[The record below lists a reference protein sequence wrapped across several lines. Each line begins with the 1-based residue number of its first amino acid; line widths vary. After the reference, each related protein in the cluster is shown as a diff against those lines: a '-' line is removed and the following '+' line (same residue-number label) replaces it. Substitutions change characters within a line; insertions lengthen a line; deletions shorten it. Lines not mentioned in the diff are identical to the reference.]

1 MIDIND
7 FDAIR
12 IGLASSKQIR
22 DWSSGE
28 VTKPETINYRTLKPE
43 RDGLFCERIFGPTK
57 DWECYCGKYKRVRY
71 KGIICERCGV
81 EVTRQKVRR
90 ERMGHIDLAAPVS
103 HIWFFKGVPSRIGY
117 LLDIAPRELEKV
129 LYFAASIVT
138 GVDVEAR
145 AKDLNDLEDK
155 VKGEYERINI
165 DRDEQLAALEQRLA
179 RRRAFFAQGKDKG
192 FDEDDDFWVRGLS
205 TWAEEQ
211 VLPSLEDARKLV
223 SGLFVELVALITTED
238 AKKIRELVR
247 NAAIR
252 DDRKLSPR
260 ELELVAV
267 AAEQIREALAPL
279 RREQESATGSKKGAV
294 SKHIKRVLDTLLTGA
309 PVHAEDEAIVQQVD
323 AKNLEKVRDLGN
335 GLLADVVAAADDDS
349 DVRELANDLCLR
361 TDGKIQKED
370 LDSLIQWALKVREMY
385 LDIESRRA
393 DTREGAVDSVN
404 RLEQTWLLFRDLE
417 PKMVVNDEQL
427 FRELKDRFGS
437 PYGFGVYFRGGM
449 GAESIRD
456 LLRDLDLNDES
467 LTLRDTIRTSKGQ
480 KQQRA
485 IKRLKVASAFIKSE
499 NKPEWMILEAVPVIP
514 PELRPMVQLD
524 GGRFATSDLNDLYR
538 RVINRNNRL
547 KRLLDLG
554 APEIIV
560 NNEKRM
566 LQEAVDALFDNGRRG
581 RAVTGPGNRPLKS
594 LSDMLKGKQG
604 RFRQNLL
611 GKRVDYSGRSVIV
624 AGPNL
629 KLHQCG
635 LPKLMALELFKPFI
649 MSRLVERKSVQNIKA
664 AKKYVDSMTP
674 EVWDVLEEVIAEHP
688 VLLNRAPTLHRLGIQ
703 AFEPVLIEG
712 KAIQVHPLVCHA
724 FNADFDGDQMAVHLP
739 LSAEAQ
745 AEARILMLS
754 SNNILSPASGRPLAT
769 PTQDMVL
776 GIYFLTYSVVDLS
789 KLDAATLEPRPKRF
803 SSADDVELAVE
814 GGGVGLQQPI
824 EFRFRGELHL
834 TTPGRVLFNSAV
846 YRQLAEIIGDE
857 DGWIEEFEF
866 VNQTLAKPDTD
877 RFVLTFAERY
887 GAHTLAPVL
896 DTIKAL
902 GFRYSTQAGV
912 TISKNDIV
920 IPPEKEKILAGYEK
934 RVEEVHHQYDR
945 GLITED
951 ERHETIVNIWTAAT
965 DEVADAMQANL
976 DELNPIFMM
985 ASSGARGSFKQ
996 IRQLAGMR
1004 GLMANP
1010 KGEIIERPIKANFME
1025 GLSVLEYFISTHG
1038 ARKGLADTALRTADS
1053 GYLTRRLVDVSQD
1066 VIVREEDCGT
1076 EDYLALTI
1084 RTSEGLNKSLLGR
1097 LVAHDLFR
1105 PLASGKPGKTSVVQG
1120 GRS

>member
-1 MIDIND
+1 
-7 FDAIR
+7 
-12 IGLASSKQIR
+12 
-22 DWSSGE
+22 
-28 VTKPETINYRTLKPE
+28 
-43 RDGLFCERIFGPTK
+43 
-57 DWECYCGKYKRVRY
+57 
-71 KGIICERCGV
+71 
-81 EVTRQKVRR
+81 
-90 ERMGHIDLAAPVS
+90 
-103 HIWFFKGVPSRIGY
+103 
-117 LLDIAPRELEKV
+117 
-129 LYFAASIVT
+129 
-138 GVDVEAR
+138 
-145 AKDLNDLEDK
+145 
-155 VKGEYERINI
+155 
-165 DRDEQLAALEQRLA
+165 
-179 RRRAFFAQGKDKG
+179 
-192 FDEDDDFWVRGLS
+192 
-205 TWAEEQ
+205 
-211 VLPSLEDARKLV
+211 
-223 SGLFVELVALITTED
+223 
-238 AKKIRELVR
+238 
-247 NAAIR
+247 
-252 DDRKLSPR
+252 
-260 ELELVAV
+260 
-267 AAEQIREALAPL
+267 
-279 RREQESATGSKKGAV
+279 
-294 SKHIKRVLDTLLTGA
+294 
-309 PVHAEDEAIVQQVD
+309 
-323 AKNLEKVRDLGN
+323 
-335 GLLADVVAAADDDS
+335 
-349 DVRELANDLCLR
+349 
-361 TDGKIQKED
+361 
-370 LDSLIQWALKVREMY
+370 MY

-393 DTREGAVDSVN
+393 DTRDGAVDSVN
-404 RLEQTWLLFRDLE
+404 RLEETWQLFRELE
-417 PKMVVNDEQL
+417 PKKVVNDEQL

-456 LLRDLDLNDES
+456 LLRDLDLTEES
-467 LTLRDTIRTSKGQ
+467 ITLRDTIRTSKGQ

-776 GIYFLTYSVVDLS
+776 GIYFLTYSPIDLS
-789 KLDAATLEPRPKRF
+789 KLDATTLDPHPPRF
-803 SSADDVELAVE
+803 DSADEVELAVE
-814 GGGVGLQQPI
+814 GKGVELPQPI
-824 EFRFRGELHL
+824 EFRFRGELYL
-834 TTPGRVLFNSAV
+834 TTPGPR
-846 YRQLAEIIGDE
+846 
-857 DGWIEEFEF
+857 
-866 VNQTLAKPDTD
+866 
-877 RFVLTFAERY
+877 
-887 GAHTLAPVL
+887 
-896 DTIKAL
+896 AL
-902 GFRYSTQAGV
+902 Q
-912 TISKNDIV
+912 
-920 IPPEKEKILAGYEK
+920 
-934 RVEEVHHQYDR
+934 
-945 GLITED
+945 
-951 ERHETIVNIWTAAT
+951 
-965 DEVADAMQANL
+965 
-976 DELNPIFMM
+976 
-985 ASSGARGSFKQ
+985 
-996 IRQLAGMR
+996 
-1004 GLMANP
+1004 
-1010 KGEIIERPIKANFME
+1010 
-1025 GLSVLEYFISTHG
+1025 
-1038 ARKGLADTALRTADS
+1038 
-1053 GYLTRRLVDVSQD
+1053 
-1066 VIVREEDCGT
+1066 
-1076 EDYLALTI
+1076 
-1084 RTSEGLNKSLLGR
+1084 LGR
-1097 LVAHDLFR
+1097 LPPARRAHRRRERLDRGVRVREPHAREAGHR
-1105 PLASGKPGKTSVVQG
+1105 PLRARASPSATARTRWRRCST
-1120 GRS
+1120 RSSRSASATRRSPA

>member
-1 MIDIND
+1 
-7 FDAIR
+7 
-12 IGLASSKQIR
+12 
-22 DWSSGE
+22 
-28 VTKPETINYRTLKPE
+28 
-43 RDGLFCERIFGPTK
+43 
-57 DWECYCGKYKRVRY
+57 
-71 KGIICERCGV
+71 
-81 EVTRQKVRR
+81 
-90 ERMGHIDLAAPVS
+90 
-103 HIWFFKGVPSRIGY
+103 
-117 LLDIAPRELEKV
+117 
-129 LYFAASIVT
+129 
-138 GVDVEAR
+138 
-145 AKDLNDLEDK
+145 
-155 VKGEYERINI
+155 
-165 DRDEQLAALEQRLA
+165 
-179 RRRAFFAQGKDKG
+179 
-192 FDEDDDFWVRGLS
+192 
-205 TWAEEQ
+205 
-211 VLPSLEDARKLV
+211 
-223 SGLFVELVALITTED
+223 
-238 AKKIRELVR
+238 
-247 NAAIR
+247 
-252 DDRKLSPR
+252 
-260 ELELVAV
+260 
-267 AAEQIREALAPL
+267 
-279 RREQESATGSKKGAV
+279 
-294 SKHIKRVLDTLLTGA
+294 
-309 PVHAEDEAIVQQVD
+309 
-323 AKNLEKVRDLGN
+323 
-335 GLLADVVAAADDDS
+335 
-349 DVRELANDLCLR
+349 
-361 TDGKIQKED
+361 
-370 LDSLIQWALKVREMY
+370 MY
-385 LDIESRRA
+385 LDIESRRE
-393 DTREGAVDSVN
+393 DTREAAVDSVN
-404 RLEQTWLLFRDLE
+404 RLEQTWQLFRELE

-456 LLRDLDLNDES
+456 LLRDLDLAEES
-467 LTLRDTIRTSKGQ
+467 LTLRETIRTSKGQ

-485 IKRLKVASAFIKSE
+485 IKRLKVASAFVKSE

-703 AFEPVLIEG
+703 AFEPVLVEG

-776 GIYFLTYSVVDLS
+776 GIYFLTYSARRPLAARRDDSSTRVRRGSTRPTRSSSRSRARASTLQRADRVPVPRRAAPDDARPRALQLGRLPPARRADRRRERLS
-789 KLDAATLEPRPKRF
+789 SRSSSSSTRRSRSRTPTATC
-803 SSADDVELAVE
+803 SAL
-814 GGGVGLQQPI
+814 
-824 EFRFRGELHL
+824 
-834 TTPGRVLFNSAV
+834 S
-846 YRQLAEIIGDE
+846 
-857 DGWIEEFEF
+857 
-866 VNQTLAKPDTD
+866 
-877 RFVLTFAERY
+877 ERY

-896 DTIKAL
+896 DTIKTL
-902 GFRYSTQAGV
+902 GFHYATQAGV

-920 IPPEKEKILAGYEK
+920 IPPEKEKILGRLREARRGGP
-934 RVEEVHHQYDR
+934 RPVRPRPHHRGRAARDDRQHLDR
-945 GLITED
+945 GDRRGRRRDAGEPRRAEPDLHD
-951 ERHETIVNIWTAAT
+951 GQLGRPRLVQADPPARRHARPDGESEGRDHRAPDQGQLHGGPV
-965 DEVADAMQANL
+965 
-976 DELNPIFMM
+976 
-985 ASSGARGSFKQ
+985 GARVLHLDPRRPQGP
-996 IRQLAGMR
+996 RRHGAPHGRLGLPDAAPRRRLAGRDRPRGGLRHR
-1004 GLMANP
+1004 GLRRAADP
-1010 KGEIIERPIKANFME
+1010 HDRGAEQVAARP
-1025 GLSVLEYFISTHG
+1025 
-1038 ARKGLADTALRTADS
+1038 ARRARPVQAARLRQAEQDR
-1053 GYLTRRLVDVSQD
+1053 GRR
-1066 VIVREEDCGT
+1066 
-1076 EDYLALTI
+1076 
-1084 RTSEGLNKSLLGR
+1084 GR
-1097 LVAHDLFR
+1097 A
-1105 PLASGKPGKTSVVQG
+1105 
-1120 GRS
+1120 RS